1 MNAFR
6 VAVLIASLIVVNG
19 EAQESEDREVTSLN
33 SLQNSQAPAYNALP
47 AQSYGSPY
55 GYQQPQY
62 GGYGYQQP
70 QMYQP
75 QPPMPWY
82 PQSQPQYPNYGG
94 NMNYGYG
101 AQPVGGAMYQPPV
114 STGGSVSGK
123 PDYEMSG
130 DFTTGSVP
138 SNTPGVIVEDGSSN
152 PGLNWQG
159 STGGLNW
166 QGSVGGNTGGLNWQG
181 NAGFNF
187 GPPNW
192 QQSFTPISNGCYNRC
207 KPSCSFRPPPR
218 PLPMPIR
225 PRPRPPMP
233 RPLPMPAPRP
243 QMGCRSVCRPMCNQT
258 PTCGGG
264 SQFNGNT
271 MVCGQSKPN
280 YGGFGGYGGNYGYGY
295 NYGNQMQTYAQPQ
308 VQAAA
313 QVTKEDPQADSE
325 EEA

>member
-1 MNAFR
+1 
-6 VAVLIASLIVVNG
+6 
-19 EAQESEDREVTSLN
+19 
-33 SLQNSQAPAYNALP
+33 
-47 AQSYGSPY
+47 
-55 GYQQPQY
+55 
-62 GGYGYQQP
+62 
-70 QMYQP
+70 
-75 QPPMPWY
+75 
-82 PQSQPQYPNYGG
+82 
-94 NMNYGYG
+94 
-101 AQPVGGAMYQPPV
+101 MYQPPV

-152 PGLNWQG
+152 PGLNWQGSIGG